1 MRGRQT
7 ASFWGT
13 LVYILAGPILWAVQ
27 FTLIYA
33 GHTAA
38 CLPGAPRSLAIPL
51 VAVPTAV
58 GQDAKKSAAGDKQ
71 KEIQALEKQT
81 YQAHIDADRQ
91 VQQEVAG
98 SAERDLAG
106 PRPPSRE
113 HVLTARVR
121 NLLCKRG

>member
-1 MRGRQT
+1 MRGGQT

-38 CLPGAPRSLAIPL
+38 CLPGAPESLAIPV

-58 GQDAKKSAAGDKQ
+58 AALAAVVFITRHGDFARMLGAPAPPRAA
-71 KEIQALEKQT
+71 ALHAIARIT
-81 YQAHIDADRQ
+81 ALLALVAVIWSGIGLALID
-91 VQQEVAG
+91 
-98 SAERDLAG
+98 SCLAG
-106 PRPPSRE
+106 R
-113 HVLTARVR
+113 
-121 NLLCKRG
+121 